1 MTHPRYAQL
10 MRQERGQD
18 RGPCPRRTAPGGGPR
33 GGDGQGAGGR
43 EMDIVDTGGFA
54 ASWRGED
61 RGDSAAAVV
70 NTKPYAPY
78 VDDGQPPGNPP
89 PLAVLVRW
97 VERRLRLGGHQAWAA
112 ARTIQQHIAERGITA
127 AEITKWLRG
136 EIKASGPKK
145 KWPTGGRI
153 RENEGDA

>member
-1 MTHPRYAQL
+1 MTPSEYAQL
-10 MRQERGQD
+10 MRRNADKTEDRIQDALRRVAD
-18 RGPCPRRTAPGGGPR
+18 RGAVMAKGRT
-33 GGDGQGAGGR
+33 R

-61 RGDSAAAVV
+61 RGDNAAAVV

-97 VERRLRLGGHQAWAA
+97 VERRLGIGGHQAWAA
-112 ARTIQQHIAERGITA
+112 ARTIQQHIDERGTAA
-127 AEITKWLRG
+127 AEITKWLG
-136 EIKASGPKK
+136 EKLKPLAEKEVAEELE
-145 KWPTGGRI
+145 
-153 RENEGDA
+153 REFRK

>member
-1 MTHPRYAQL
+1 MTPAQYAQL
-10 MRQERGQD
+10 MRRNADKTGDRIQDALRRVAD
-18 RGPCPRRTAPGGGPR
+18 RGAVMAKART
-33 GGDGQGAGGR
+33 R

-78 VDDGQPPGNPP
+78 VDDGREAGDPP

-97 VERRLRLGGHQAWAA
+97 VERRLGLGGHQAWAA
-112 ARTIQQHIAERGITA
+112 ARTIQQHIAERGIAA
-127 AEITKWLRG
+127 AEITKWLG
-136 EIKASGPKK
+136 EKLKPLAEKEVAEELE
-145 KWPTGGRI
+145 
-153 RENEGDA
+153 REFRK